1 MIDWRLKDS
10 SEGRPYDI
18 ICLVLGL
25 IIVIAPWAF
34 GYADDTTAAAISWIA
49 GVLIIVAAA
58 IALSR
63 YTRLFREVN
72 VALGLMTALAPW
84 ILRFEANATASVALG
99 ILGFLVA
106 FVSAAELLLWRG
118 PGSEL
123 SA

>member
-1 MIDWRLKDS
+1 MF
-10 SEGRPYDI
+10 
-18 ICLVLGL
+18 
-25 IIVIAPWAF
+25 IV
-34 GYADDTTAAAISWIA
+34 
-49 GVLIIVAAA
+49 VAAA

-72 VALGLMTALAPW
+72 VVLGILTALAPW
-84 ILRFEANATASVALG
+84 LLRFESNATAAVVLA

-106 FVSAAELLLWRG
+106 FISAAELLLWRG

>member
-1 MIDWRLKDS
+1 MNFRRWIDS
-10 SEGRPYDI
+10 SEGKPYDI
-18 ICLVLGL
+18 ISLILGL
-25 IIVIAPWAF
+25 VIFIAPWAF
-34 GYADDTTAAAISWIA
+34 DYADDTTAAAISWIA
-49 GVLIIVAAA
+49 GMFIVVAAA

-72 VALGLMTALAPW
+72 VVLGILTALAPW
-84 ILRFEANATASVALG
+84 LLRFESNATAAVVLA

-106 FVSAAELLLWRG
+106 FISAAELLLWRG

>member
-1 MIDWRLKDS
+1 MSYWRWTDS

-18 ICLVLGL
+18 ISLILGL
-25 IIVIAPWAF
+25 IIVVAPWAF
-34 GYADDTTAAAISWIA
+34 DYAEDTTAAAISWIA
-49 GVLIIVAAA
+49 GVFIIVAAA

-72 VALGLMTALAPW
+72 VVLGVLTALAPW
-84 ILRFEANATASVALG
+84 ILRFESNATAAVVLA

-123 SA
+123 RA

>member
-1 MIDWRLKDS
+1 MSNRRWFNS
-10 SEGRPYDI
+10 GEGRPYDV

-25 IIVIAPWAF
+25 IVFVAPWAF
-34 GYADDTTAAAISWIA
+34 DYAEDTTAAAISWIA
-49 GVLIIVAAA
+49 GVFIIVAAA

-72 VALGLMTALAPW
+72 VVLGIMTAMAPW
-84 ILRFEANATASVALG
+84 ILRFESNVTAAVALG

-106 FVSAAELLLWRG
+106 FVSAAELLFWRG
-118 PGSEL
+118 PGSTF

>member
-1 MIDWRLKDS
+1 MNFRRWIDS

-18 ICLVLGL
+18 VSLILGL
-25 IIVIAPWAF
+25 VILIAPWAF
-34 GYADDTTAAAISWIA
+34 DYAGDTTAAAISWIA
-49 GVLIIVAAA
+49 GVFIIVAAA

-72 VALGLMTALAPW
+72 VVLGILTALAPW
-84 ILRFEANATASVALG
+84 LLRFEANAKAAIVLA

-123 SA
+123 RA

>member
-1 MIDWRLKDS
+1 MNYLRWLNS

-18 ICLVLGL
+18 LSLILGL
-25 IIVIAPWAF
+25 LIVIAPWAF
-34 GYADDTTAAAISWIA
+34 GYADDVTAAATSWIA
-49 GVLIIVAAA
+49 GVFIIVAAA

-72 VALGLMTALAPW
+72 VVLGVLTALAPW
-84 ILRFEANATASVALG
+84 LLRFESNATAAVALA

-106 FVSAAELLLWRG
+106 FISAAELLVWRG

-123 SA
+123 QA

>member
-1 MIDWRLKDS
+1 MDLRRWIDS
-10 SEGRPYDI
+10 GEGRPYDI
-18 ICLVLGL
+18 ISLILGL
-25 IIVIAPWAF
+25 VILVAPWAF
-34 GYADDTTAAAISWIA
+34 DYAEDTTAAAISWIA

-72 VALGLMTALAPW
+72 VVLGVLTALAPW
-84 ILRFEANATASVALG
+84 LLRFEANATAAVALA

-123 SA
+123 EA